1 MRDASDA
8 EQAPGTGAEAP
19 RRPLSS
25 AYRWWL
31 ASDSSVAAAVGL
43 REFTLPLLALLV
55 TGSAAQAGLVGTVQ
69 AVLTQVCLIP
79 GGLLIDRFDR
89 RRLIMLHGVVQAG
102 TLLALAALAWS
113 GQLTLALLVAGAAL
127 VGTASGCLGEASD
140 ALLRSIVPVER
151 YPQAITLN
159 EGRDAALRLASAP
172 VGGLLMGLASGASL
186 ALAGALNAL
195 SVVLIQP
202 LRTHRAAV
210 TDGARGAWSLF
221 VEAARWL
228 HPRRRAHLL
237 ALLVGAVNFSV
248 SGVMTTTQFTVFA
261 RTGQALDAGL
271 ITTAAGVSVVVGALV
286 AGLVVSRVRTGVLIP
301 VTFAWLALGMTGVAL
316 FPSGPPLVVLLML
329 TFLGVP
335 AVNAGLAGFFFG
347 ATPEAMQGR
356 VQALVGTVTVG
367 FGALAPVIVG
377 VALQA
382 FGTSVAYA
390 IALGPVVV
398 ALIVS
403 CLARPITEI
412 PRPDRWADLEF

>member
-1 MRDASDA
+1 MRDASD
-8 EQAPGTGAEAP
+8 EGQAPGTGAEAP
-19 RRPLSS
+19 RRPLPS

-31 ASDSSVAAAVGL
+31 ASDSSAAAAVGL

-89 RRLIMLHGVVQAG
+89 RRLIMLHGVIQAV

-113 GQLTLALLVAGAAL
+113 GQLTLALLVVGAAL
-127 VGTASGCLGEASD
+127 VGMAGGCLGEASD

-172 VGGLLMGLASGASL
+172 VGGLLMGIASGASL
-186 ALAGALNAL
+186 ALAGVLNAL
-195 SVVLIQP
+195 SVALIQP
-202 LRTHRAAV
+202 LRTRRTAA
-210 TDGARGAWSLF
+210 TDARGAWSLF
-221 VEAARWL
+221 VEAALWL
-228 HPRRRAHLL
+228 RPRRRAHLL
-237 ALLVGAVNFSV
+237 AVLVGAVNFSV

-301 VTFAWLALGMTGVAL
+301 ATFAWLALGMTGVAL
-316 FPSGPPLVVLLML
+316 FPSGPTLVVLLML

-377 VALQA
+377 VAMQA

-403 CLARPITEI
+403 CIARPITEI
-412 PRPDRWADLEF
+412 PRPDRWADLEL

>member
-1 MRDASDA
+1 MRDASD
-8 EQAPGTGAEAP
+8 EGQAPGTGAEAP
-19 RRPLSS
+19 RPPLPS

-31 ASDSSVAAAVGL
+31 ASDSSAAAAVGL

-89 RRLIMLHGVVQAG
+89 RRLIMLHGAVQAV
-102 TLLALAALAWS
+102 TLLTLAALAWS
-113 GQLTLALLVAGAAL
+113 GQLTLALLVVGAAL
-127 VGTASGCLGEASD
+127 VGMAGGCLGEASD

-172 VGGLLMGLASGASL
+172 VGGLLMGIASGASL
-186 ALAGALNAL
+186 ALAGVLNAL
-195 SVVLIQP
+195 SVALIQP
-202 LRTHRAAV
+202 LRTRRTAA
-210 TDGARGAWSLF
+210 TDARGAWSLF

-228 HPRRRAHLL
+228 RPRRRAHLL
-237 ALLVGAVNFSV
+237 AVLVGAVNFSV

-301 VTFAWLALGMTGVAL
+301 ATFAWLALGMTGVAL
-316 FPSGPPLVVLLML
+316 FPSGPTLVVLLML

-356 VQALVGTVTVG
+356 LQALVGTVTVG

-403 CLARPITEI
+403 CIARPITEI
-412 PRPDRWADLEF
+412 PRPDRWAELEL

>member
-1 MRDASDA
+1 MRDASD
-8 EQAPGTGAEAP
+8 EGQAPGTGAEAP
-19 RRPLSS
+19 RPPLPS

-31 ASDSSVAAAVGL
+31 ASDSSAAAAVGL

-89 RRLIMLHGVVQAG
+89 RRLIMLHGVVQAV

-113 GQLTLALLVAGAAL
+113 GQLTLGFLVVGAAL
-127 VGTASGCLGEASD
+127 VGMAGGCLGEASD

-172 VGGLLMGLASGASL
+172 VGGLLMGIVSGASL
-186 ALAGALNAL
+186 ALAGVLNAL
-195 SVVLIQP
+195 SVALIQP
-202 LRTHRAAV
+202 LRTRRTAA
-210 TDGARGAWSLF
+210 TDARGAWSLF

-228 HPRRRAHLL
+228 RPRRRAHLL
-237 ALLVGAVNFSV
+237 AVLVGAVNFSV

-301 VTFAWLALGMTGVAL
+301 ATFAWLALGMTGVAL
-316 FPSGPPLVVLLML
+316 FPSGPTLVVLLML

-403 CLARPITEI
+403 CIARPITEI
-412 PRPDRWADLEF
+412 PRPDRWAELEL

>member
-1 MRDASDA
+1 MRDASD
-8 EQAPGTGAEAP
+8 EGQAPGTGAEAP
-19 RRPLSS
+19 RRPLPS

-31 ASDSSVAAAVGL
+31 ASDSSAAAAVGL

-89 RRLIMLHGVVQAG
+89 RRLIMLHGVVQAV

-113 GQLTLALLVAGAAL
+113 GQLTLGFLVVGAAL

-172 VGGLLMGLASGASL
+172 VGGLLMGIASGASL
-186 ALAGALNAL
+186 ALAGVLNAL
-195 SVVLIQP
+195 SVALIQP
-202 LRTHRAAV
+202 LRTRRTAA
-210 TDGARGAWSLF
+210 TDARGAWSLF
-221 VEAARWL
+221 VEAALWL
-228 HPRRRAHLL
+228 RPRRRAHLL
-237 ALLVGAVNFSV
+237 AVLVGAVNFSV

-301 VTFAWLALGMTGVAL
+301 ATFAWLALGMTGVAL
-316 FPSGPPLVVLLML
+316 FPSGPTLVVLLML

-356 VQALVGTVTVG
+356 VQAIVGTVTVG

-382 FGTSVAYA
+382 FGTSAAYA
-390 IALGPVVV
+390 IALGPVAV

-412 PRPDRWADLEF
+412 PRPDLWADLEL

>member
-1 MRDASDA
+1 MRDASD
-8 EQAPGTGAEAP
+8 EGQAPGTGAEAP
-19 RRPLSS
+19 RPPLPS

-31 ASDSSVAAAVGL
+31 ASDSSAAAAVGL

-89 RRLIMLHGVVQAG
+89 RRLIMLHGVVQAV

-113 GQLTLALLVAGAAL
+113 GQLTLGFLVVGAAL
-127 VGTASGCLGEASD
+127 VGMAGGCLGEASD

-172 VGGLLMGLASGASL
+172 VGGLLMGIVSGASL
-186 ALAGALNAL
+186 ALAGVLNAL
-195 SVVLIQP
+195 SVALIQP
-202 LRTHRAAV
+202 LRTRRTAA
-210 TDGARGAWSLF
+210 TDARGAWSLF

-228 HPRRRAHLL
+228 RPRRRAHLL
-237 ALLVGAVNFSV
+237 AVLVGAVNFSV

-301 VTFAWLALGMTGVAL
+301 ATFAWLALGMTGVAL
-316 FPSGPPLVVLLML
+316 FPSGPTLVVLLML

-356 VQALVGTVTVG
+356 LQALVGTVTVG

-412 PRPDRWADLEF
+412 PRPDRWADLEL

>member
-1 MRDASDA
+1 MRDASD
-8 EQAPGTGAEAP
+8 EGQAPGTGAEAP
-19 RRPLSS
+19 RPPLPS

-31 ASDSSVAAAVGL
+31 ASDSSAAAAVGL

-89 RRLIMLHGVVQAG
+89 RRLIMLHGVVQAV

-113 GQLTLALLVAGAAL
+113 GQLTLGFLVVGAAL
-127 VGTASGCLGEASD
+127 VGMAGGCLGEASD

-172 VGGLLMGLASGASL
+172 VGGLLMGIVSGASL
-186 ALAGALNAL
+186 ALAGVLNAL
-195 SVVLIQP
+195 SVALIQP
-202 LRTHRAAV
+202 LRTRRTAA
-210 TDGARGAWSLF
+210 TDARGAWSLF

-228 HPRRRAHLL
+228 RPRRRAHLL
-237 ALLVGAVNFSV
+237 AVLVGAVNFSV

-301 VTFAWLALGMTGVAL
+301 ATFAWLALGMTGVAL
-316 FPSGPPLVVLLML
+316 FPSGPTLVVLLML

-356 VQALVGTVTVG
+356 LQALVGTVTVG

-403 CLARPITEI
+403 CIARPITEI
-412 PRPDRWADLEF
+412 PRPDRWAELEL

>member
-1 MRDASDA
+1 MRDASD
-8 EQAPGTGAEAP
+8 EGQAPGTGAEAP
-19 RRPLSS
+19 RRPLPS

-31 ASDSSVAAAVGL
+31 ASDSSAAAAVGL

-89 RRLIMLHGVVQAG
+89 RRLIMLHGVVQAV

-113 GQLTLALLVAGAAL
+113 GQLTLGFLVVGAAL

-172 VGGLLMGLASGASL
+172 VGGLLMGIASGASL
-186 ALAGALNAL
+186 ALAGVLNAL
-195 SVVLIQP
+195 SVALIQP
-202 LRTHRAAV
+202 LRTRRTAA
-210 TDGARGAWSLF
+210 TDARGAWSLF
-221 VEAARWL
+221 VEAALWL
-228 HPRRRAHLL
+228 RPRRRAHLL
-237 ALLVGAVNFSV
+237 AVLVGAVNFSV
-248 SGVMTTTQFTVFA
+248 SGVMTTTQFSVFA

-301 VTFAWLALGMTGVAL
+301 ATFAWLALGMTGVAL
-316 FPSGPPLVVLLML
+316 FPSGPTLVVLLML

-382 FGTSVAYA
+382 FGSSVAYA

-403 CLARPITEI
+403 CIARPITEI
-412 PRPDRWADLEF
+412 PRPDRWADLEL

>member
-1 MRDASDA
+1 M
-8 EQAPGTGAEAP
+8 
-19 RRPLSS
+19 
-25 AYRWWL
+25 
-31 ASDSSVAAAVGL
+31 GL

-89 RRLIMLHGVVQAG
+89 RRLIMLHGVVQAV

-113 GQLTLALLVAGAAL
+113 GQLTLGFLVVGAAL
-127 VGTASGCLGEASD
+127 VGMAGGCLGEASD

-172 VGGLLMGLASGASL
+172 VGGLLMGIVSGASL
-186 ALAGALNAL
+186 ALAGVLNAL
-195 SVVLIQP
+195 SVALIQP
-202 LRTHRAAV
+202 LRTRRTAA
-210 TDGARGAWSLF
+210 TDARGAWSLF

-228 HPRRRAHLL
+228 RPRRRAHLL
-237 ALLVGAVNFSV
+237 AVLVGAVNFSV

-301 VTFAWLALGMTGVAL
+301 ATFAWLALGMTGVAL
-316 FPSGPPLVVLLML
+316 FPSGPTLVVLLML

>member
-1 MRDASDA
+1 MRDASD
-8 EQAPGTGAEAP
+8 EGQAPGTGAEAP
-19 RRPLSS
+19 RRPLPS

-31 ASDSSVAAAVGL
+31 ASDSSAAAAVGL

-89 RRLIMLHGVVQAG
+89 RRLIMLHGVIQAV

-113 GQLTLALLVAGAAL
+113 GQLTLALLVVGAAL
-127 VGTASGCLGEASD
+127 VGMAGGCLGEASD

-172 VGGLLMGLASGASL
+172 VGGLLMGIASGASL
-186 ALAGALNAL
+186 ALAGVLNAL
-195 SVVLIQP
+195 SVALIQP
-202 LRTHRAAV
+202 LRTRRTAA
-210 TDGARGAWSLF
+210 TDARGAWSLF

-228 HPRRRAHLL
+228 RRRRRAHLL
-237 ALLVGAVNFSV
+237 AVLVGAVNFSV

-301 VTFAWLALGMTGVAL
+301 ATFAWLALGMTGVAL

-356 VQALVGTVTVG
+356 LQALVGTVTVG

-382 FGTSVAYA
+382 FGTSAAYA

-412 PRPDRWADLEF
+412 PRPDLWADLEL

>member
-1 MRDASDA
+1 
-8 EQAPGTGAEAP
+8 
-19 RRPLSS
+19 
-25 AYRWWL
+25 
-31 ASDSSVAAAVGL
+31 
-43 REFTLPLLALLV
+43 
-55 TGSAAQAGLVGTVQ
+55 
-69 AVLTQVCLIP
+69 
-79 GGLLIDRFDR
+79 
-89 RRLIMLHGVVQAG
+89 
-102 TLLALAALAWS
+102 
-113 GQLTLALLVAGAAL
+113 
-127 VGTASGCLGEASD
+127 
-140 ALLRSIVPVER
+140 
-151 YPQAITLN
+151 
-159 EGRDAALRLASAP
+159 
-172 VGGLLMGLASGASL
+172 
-186 ALAGALNAL
+186 
-195 SVVLIQP
+195 
-202 LRTHRAAV
+202 
-210 TDGARGAWSLF
+210 
-221 VEAARWL
+221 
-228 HPRRRAHLL
+228 
-237 ALLVGAVNFSV
+237 
-248 SGVMTTTQFTVFA
+248 
-261 RTGQALDAGL
+261 
-271 ITTAAGVSVVVGALV
+271 
-286 AGLVVSRVRTGVLIP
+286 VRTGVLIP

>member
-1 MRDASDA
+1 MRDASD
-8 EQAPGTGAEAP
+8 EGQAPGTGAEAP
-19 RRPLSS
+19 RPPLPS

-31 ASDSSVAAAVGL
+31 ASDSSAAAAVGL

-89 RRLIMLHGVVQAG
+89 RRLIMLHGVVQAV

-113 GQLTLALLVAGAAL
+113 GQLTLGFLVVGAAL
-127 VGTASGCLGEASD
+127 VGMAGGCLGEASD

-159 EGRDAALRLASAP
+159 EGRDAALRSASAP
-172 VGGLLMGLASGASL
+172 VGGLLMGIVSGASL
-186 ALAGALNAL
+186 ALAGVLNAL
-195 SVVLIQP
+195 SVALIQP
-202 LRTHRAAV
+202 LRTRRTAA
-210 TDGARGAWSLF
+210 TDARGAWSLF

-228 HPRRRAHLL
+228 RPRRRAHLL
-237 ALLVGAVNFSV
+237 AVLVGAVNFSV

-356 VQALVGTVTVG
+356 VQAIVGTVTVG

-382 FGTSVAYA
+382 FGTSAAYA
-390 IALGPVVV
+390 IALGPVAV

-412 PRPDRWADLEF
+412 PRPDLWADLEL

>member
-1 MRDASDA
+1 MRDASD
-8 EQAPGTGAEAP
+8 EGQAPGTGAEAP
-19 RRPLSS
+19 RPPLPS

-31 ASDSSVAAAVGL
+31 ASDSSAAAAVGL

-89 RRLIMLHGVVQAG
+89 RRLIMLHGVVQAV

-113 GQLTLALLVAGAAL
+113 GQLTLGFLVVGAAL
-127 VGTASGCLGEASD
+127 VGMAGGCLGEASD

-172 VGGLLMGLASGASL
+172 VGGLLMGIVSGASL
-186 ALAGALNAL
+186 ALAGVLNAL
-195 SVVLIQP
+195 SVALIQP
-202 LRTHRAAV
+202 LRTRRTAA
-210 TDGARGAWSLF
+210 TDARGAWSLF

-228 HPRRRAHLL
+228 RPRRRAHLL
-237 ALLVGAVNFSV
+237 AVLVGAVNFSV

-356 VQALVGTVTVG
+356 VQAIVGTVTVG

-403 CLARPITEI
+403 CIARPITEI
-412 PRPDRWADLEF
+412 PRPDRWAELEL

>member
-1 MRDASDA
+1 MRDASD
-8 EQAPGTGAEAP
+8 EGQAPGTGAEAP
-19 RRPLSS
+19 RPPLPS

-31 ASDSSVAAAVGL
+31 ASDSSAAAAVGL

-89 RRLIMLHGVVQAG
+89 RRLIMLHGVVQAV

-113 GQLTLALLVAGAAL
+113 GQLTLGFLVVGAAL
-127 VGTASGCLGEASD
+127 VGMAGGCLGEASD

-172 VGGLLMGLASGASL
+172 VGGLLMGIASGASL
-186 ALAGALNAL
+186 ALAGVLNAL
-195 SVVLIQP
+195 SVALIQP
-202 LRTHRAAV
+202 LRTRRTAA
-210 TDGARGAWSLF
+210 TDARGAWSLF

-228 HPRRRAHLL
+228 RPRRRAHLL
-237 ALLVGAVNFSV
+237 AVLVGAVNFSV

>member
-1 MRDASDA
+1 MRDASD
-8 EQAPGTGAEAP
+8 EGQAPGTGAEAP
-19 RRPLSS
+19 RRPLPS

-31 ASDSSVAAAVGL
+31 ASDSSAAAAVGL

-89 RRLIMLHGVVQAG
+89 RRLIMLHGVVQAV

-113 GQLTLALLVAGAAL
+113 GQLTLGFLVVGAAL

-172 VGGLLMGLASGASL
+172 VGGLLMGIVSGASL
-186 ALAGALNAL
+186 ALAGVLNAL
-195 SVVLIQP
+195 SVALIQP
-202 LRTHRAAV
+202 LRTRRTAA
-210 TDGARGAWSLF
+210 TDARGAWSLF

-228 HPRRRAHLL
+228 RPRRRAHLL
-237 ALLVGAVNFSV
+237 AVLVGAVNFSV

-301 VTFAWLALGMTGVAL
+301 ATFAWLALGMTGVAL
-316 FPSGPPLVVLLML
+316 FPSGPTLVVLLML

-356 VQALVGTVTVG
+356 LQALVGTVTVG

-403 CLARPITEI
+403 CIARPITEI
-412 PRPDRWADLEF
+412 PRPDRWAELEL